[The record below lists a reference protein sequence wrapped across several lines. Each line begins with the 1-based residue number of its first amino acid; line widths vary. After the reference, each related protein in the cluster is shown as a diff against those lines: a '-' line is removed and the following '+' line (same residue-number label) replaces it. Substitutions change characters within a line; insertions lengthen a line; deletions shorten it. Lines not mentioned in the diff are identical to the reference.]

1 MFITAKVILKHCED
15 EGLLDCFTSFA
26 MTDRDALPSLRGHAV
41 AAVIQALPLIA
52 LWGVTKFFIHEERDQ
67 KKEMATSAFYP
78 ILP

>member
-1 MFITAKVILKHCED
+1 RSSESV
-15 EGLLDCFTSFA
+15 GWLLHFVRNDPRVKPKGRLQNVC
-26 MTDRDALPSLRGHAV
+26 ALPSLRGHAV

-52 LWGVTKFFIHEERDQ
+52 LWGFTKFFIHEERDQ